1 MNEAIQYSHFIYL
14 LCTLLLLFL
23 SHIGLIFFL
32 LAQHL
37 VKHHRWSALFHPTLC
52 FFIVPLL
59 EPVIKIDFLL
69 GKKLPNGQ
77 LCHTAHV
84 TALTSRNCRRSRGP
98 TKAGLWIAWCCVTRW
113 LGGWRMTSPSP
124 PERECMSTASTWR
137 EPAGTAAAANSW
149 TPSPKSSSRW
159 CLWSGCMLRIM
170 VRCPVWVTLDEGKLS
185 EVPLHLQ
192 SQ

>member
-1 MNEAIQYSHFIYL
+1 MYPSFPLTEWVHCLFRRDTAAFVGHHVYLSLLSVISPNLLNFPQSYFFLFQNENKMNEAIQYSHFIYL

-23 SHIGLIFFL
+23 SHIGLIFFP

-37 VKHHRWSALFHPTLC
+37 VKHHRWSALSPPTLC

-98 TKAGLWIAWCCVTRW
+98 TKAGLWIAWCCVTR
-113 LGGWRMTSPSP
+113 
-124 PERECMSTASTWR
+124 
-137 EPAGTAAAANSW
+137 
-149 TPSPKSSSRW
+149 
-159 CLWSGCMLRIM
+159 
-170 VRCPVWVTLDEGKLS
+170 
-185 EVPLHLQ
+185 
-192 SQ
+192 